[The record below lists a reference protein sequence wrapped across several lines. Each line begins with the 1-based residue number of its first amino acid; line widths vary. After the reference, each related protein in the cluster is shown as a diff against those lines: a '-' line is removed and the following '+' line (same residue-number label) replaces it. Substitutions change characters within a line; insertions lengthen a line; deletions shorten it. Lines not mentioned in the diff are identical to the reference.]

1 MMKKNKKGF
10 TIVEVTLAMVFI
22 SIILIS
28 IAWLTIHISSVYE
41 KGLAMKAVNSTAKEL
56 IDDFSRAISTSPAR
70 TVESICSS
78 KYDSV
83 KPSKAYTDCVND
95 SARKFS
101 YQQRYGSI
109 TIKNDSASK
118 FSFQQ
123 QYGGGIIL
131 KKNGTKE
138 ELLPTNGVFC
148 TGRYSYIWNTAYVL
162 NTDDYTAKLDY
173 KARFNKLEKADKS
186 DFRLIKVSDYNK
198 VLCSQHMRSD
208 AYAYDAN
215 NTYDISYTPE
225 VNSDMLDNT
234 ENNLAIYEFTIFSP
248 AVHRVTSAAFYSG
261 TFVLATLRGSININ
275 TNGDFCSEPPDN
287 LNTDFAYCAIN
298 KFNFAMRA
306 AGEKAASER

>member
-1 MMKKNKKGF
+1 MKKNSIKKGF

-70 TVESICSS
+70 TVESICSA
-78 KYDSV
+78 KYDAV
-83 KPSKAYTDCVND
+83 KPSQAYIDCVND

-109 TIKNDSASK
+109 VI
-118 FSFQQ
+118 
-123 QYGGGIIL
+123 

-162 NTDDYTAKLDY
+162 NSDDYTMKLDY
-173 KARFNKLEKADKS
+173 RASFNKLAKSDKS

-215 NTYDISYTPE
+215 NEYKISYSPE
-225 VNSDMLDNT
+225 VNSDILDNS
-234 ENNLAIYEFTIFSP
+234 ENNLAIYEFTVFSP
-248 AVHRVTSAAFYSG
+248 AVHKTTSAAFYSG